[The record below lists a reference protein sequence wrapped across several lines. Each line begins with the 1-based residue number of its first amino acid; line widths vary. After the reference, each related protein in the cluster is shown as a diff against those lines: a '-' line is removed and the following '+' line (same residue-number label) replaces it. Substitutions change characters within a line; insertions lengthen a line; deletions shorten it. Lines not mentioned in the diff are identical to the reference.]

1 MSGRIRPESVR
12 LKDASNV
19 VPIRDGLIS
28 MLTGMGTT
36 TDQRSYSRYFARFM
50 TDYEIDQA
58 YRGSWVMRK
67 AIDKPATEMVR
78 EWRDWQADS
87 DVIAKLEAEEKRLD
101 LRNKVRRAE
110 CLRGLGGA
118 GMVLYVGGSD
128 DEQINPLDPQ
138 KLRAGDLKA
147 IHVWHRSRFALGEM
161 ITNWGDPWFGHP
173 SYYEIQLQGTSTS
186 KPIRFHPSRVVAF
199 KGEPVAD
206 IVGVDWRSAFWG
218 QAKVQTIMDAIQNVD
233 TADTGFAALIS
244 QARLRRIYIPKLLD
258 LINGADGEAKLAK
271 RLQAFALGESNNSV
285 SWLDGGDG
293 ATGAER
299 IDDKQVTWTGM
310 PDIMAAYRTAAAAA
324 ADMPATVLWGISPQ
338 GMNATGDSDI
348 QLWHKTIKGRQDLD
362 LRPCMTQIDAAL
374 VPSALGKV
382 DDAIWYD
389 WAPLSSQS
397 EKDEATTFFTF
408 MQGVEKLQA
417 TNALPT
423 IAFEKALQNTLEERS
438 WLPGL
443 GDALAEIAEDERFP
457 SLSEPD
463 VDANGNPIDPN
474 ALQAEGGDQTTGA
487 EKPPVRRVANDGEVD
502 DQSGLPFCD
511 IYNPDQPRNEHG
523 EWTATGAIT
532 LHVSRAMQSPKEKST
547 TSLGKVSSANAAAVL
562 EKTGVH
568 IAGFEREIRSDDIR
582 HVMKSHGDPA
592 REAARGQI
600 AIRKA
605 DFEQIPMIVENAHS
619 IKKEGDA
626 RSAKGLR
633 LEYTASLGGHEYSYV
648 ETVSGGKVVA
658 LKSMRKK

>member
-87 DVIAKLEAEEKRLD
+87 ADIENLEAEEKRLD

-118 GMVLYVGGSD
+118 GMVLYVGGTPE
-128 DEQINPLDPQ
+128 EQATALDPT
-138 KLRAGDLKA
+138 KIKAGDLKA
-147 IHVWHRSRFALGEM
+147 IHVWHRSRFSLGEM
-161 ITNWGDPWFGHP
+161 IADWNDPWFGHP
-173 SYYEIQLQGTSTS
+173 SFYEIQLQGTATS
-186 KPIRFHPSRVVAF
+186 AIKFHPSRVVAF
-199 KGEPVAD
+199 KAEPVAD
-206 IVGVDWRSAFWG
+206 IIGADWQTHFWG
-218 QAKVQTIMDAIQNVD
+218 QAKVQTIIDAVQNVD

-244 QARLRRIYIPKLLD
+244 QARLRRIYIPKLFD
-258 LINGADGEAKLAK
+258 KFTKPGGEAELAK

-293 ATGAER
+293 ATGAEK

-374 VPSALGKV
+374 IPSALGKV
-382 DDAIWYD
+382 DDGIWYD

-417 TNALPT
+417 TNALPS

-443 GDALAEIAEDERFP
+443 GDALAEIPEDERFP

-474 ALQAEGGDQTTGA
+474 ALQAEGGDQSTGA
-487 EKPPVRRVANDGEVD
+487 EKPPLRRAANDARFLDATPRTMYVQRKLLNADDVIAWAKSQGFESTIPADQMHVTVAYSRTPIDWMTVGTDYSGDEKGNLLVRAGGPRSVERMGDGDAIALQFLEDGLTWRHQRFIDAGASWDWPSYQPHLTISWTMPRDFDVSKVVPYQGPLKFGPELFSEVD
-502 DQSGLPFCD
+502 EDWKQS
-511 IYNPDQPRNEHG
+511 
-523 EWTATGAIT
+523 IT
-532 LHVSRAMQSPKEKST
+532 E
-547 TSLGKVSSANAAAVL
+547 
-562 EKTGVH
+562 E
-568 IAGFEREIRSDDIR
+568 
-582 HVMKSHGDPA
+582 
-592 REAARGQI
+592 
-600 AIRKA
+600 
-605 DFEQIPMIVENAHS
+605 
-619 IKKEGDA
+619 
-626 RSAKGLR
+626 
-633 LEYTASLGGHEYSYV
+633 
-648 ETVSGGKVVA
+648 
-658 LKSMRKK
+658 